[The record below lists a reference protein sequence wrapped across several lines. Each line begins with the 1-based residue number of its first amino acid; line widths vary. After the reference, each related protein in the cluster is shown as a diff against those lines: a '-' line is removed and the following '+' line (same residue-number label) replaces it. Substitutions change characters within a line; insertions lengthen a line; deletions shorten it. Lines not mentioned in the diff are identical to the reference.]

1 MPNRET
7 PRTTPVRSLV
17 QLFGGMHRWLYR
29 STGGVIGGR
38 FRGGPVLLLTTV
50 GRKTGQARTW
60 PLIYFP
66 DGKAFVIVGSNSWR
80 DVHPAWYLNLSS
92 NPTAMIEVGRKRLR
106 VKARQAEGAER
117 DRLWQF
123 VTRTLPFYADYQA
136 GTQREIPLMIL
147 APEESERQ
155 D

>member
-1 MPNRET
+1 MPNRVT

-17 QLFGGMHRWLYR
+17 QFFGGMHRWLYR

-66 DGKAFVIVGSNSWR
+66 EGNAFVIVGSTR
-80 DVHPAWYLNLSS
+80 HRPRAR
-92 NPTAMIEVGRKRLR
+92 ARRRLPDRGDPRRRPERRPRFR
-106 VKARQAEGAER
+106 VKAR
-117 DRLWQF
+117 
-123 VTRTLPFYADYQA
+123 
-136 GTQREIPLMIL
+136 
-147 APEESERQ
+147 
-155 D
+155 

>member
-1 MPNRET
+1 MPNQVT
-7 PRTTPVRSLV
+7 PRTTPGRSLL
-17 QLFGGMHRWLYR
+17 QLFGSMHRWLYR

-66 DGKAFVIVGSNSWR
+66 DGNALVIVGSNGGR
-80 DVHPAWYLNLSS
+80 DVHSAWYLNLRS
-92 NPTAMIEVGRKRLR
+92 NPTATIEVGRKRFR

-117 DRLWQF
+117 DRLWQL
-123 VTRTLPFYADYQA
+123 VIRTLPFYADYQT

-155 D
+155 N